1 MRTIERTGQFKRDY
15 KREAKGRLAKMLDH
29 CFMASYPHWSR
40 ISQYFGA
47 KRHWQHAT
55 SAADGDWTLNE
66 LDFNTLATSL
76 CVAPDGLEAGRVLGI
91 TQRAL

>member
-1 MRTIERTGQFKRDY
+1 
-15 KREAKGRLAKMLDH
+15 
-29 CFMASYPHWSR
+29 MASYPHWSR
-40 ISQYFGA
+40 ISHYFGA
-47 KRHWQHAT
+47 KRHWQHAA

-66 LDFNTLATSL
+66 LDFNALATSL